1 MIVSVIGYRNHAA
14 RVILQL
20 SKSFLVK
27 EIFVF
32 HPNKK
37 FEVRSKNLEKKKI
50 SYTNNFSDLEKS
62 KCNFICS
69 PTNTHIHYIRKII
82 ELNRY
87 SYIYCEKPPANNLKE
102 LEWLKENKKNLQDRL
117 FFGFNLRF
125 SQLFRFLD
133 QANVK
138 KIYGEPIACN
148 LQLSY
153 GLAFKE
159 SYRENWRFNDS
170 SIFSKVTGNIGIHFV
185 DMFQI
190 LFGDI
195 ESMKVIEKNI
205 SGNKQ
210 VDTTS
215 ILLKHTNNYVSSIFL
230 SYATVFTFEAKFFYS
245 DGLLEFKDNKL
256 ALFAPRDTFNRRNE
270 FCRPNP
276 KILFEEKNED
286 DGLSACLEKFLSFVK
301 ESQRIPIFYY
311 EASIKA
317 NYLFL
322 TLD

>member
-1 MIVSVIGYRNHAA
+1 
-14 RVILQL
+14 
-20 SKSFLVK
+20 
-27 EIFVF
+27 
-32 HPNKK
+32 
-37 FEVRSKNLEKKKI
+37 
-50 SYTNNFSDLEKS
+50 
-62 KCNFICS
+62 
-69 PTNTHIHYIRKII
+69 
-82 ELNRY
+82 
-87 SYIYCEKPPANNLKE
+87 
-102 LEWLKENKKNLQDRL
+102 
-117 FFGFNLRF
+117 
-125 SQLFRFLD
+125 
-133 QANVK
+133 
-138 KIYGEPIACN
+138 
-148 LQLSY
+148 
-153 GLAFKE
+153 
-159 SYRENWRFNDS
+159 
-170 SIFSKVTGNIGIHFV
+170 
-185 DMFQI
+185 
-190 LFGDI
+190 
-195 ESMKVIEKNI
+195 
-205 SGNKQ
+205 Q